1 MNKAIVIAT
10 LNSLPE
16 DFRTEEL
23 VEKLRFI
30 EDLEKEAKE
39 LNQSETKPFED
50 KASRFN
56 ICLN

>member
-10 LNSLPE
+10 LNSLPQ

-23 VEKLRFI
+23 IEKLLFI
-30 EDLEKEAKE
+30 EDLEKEVKD
-39 LNQSETKPFED
+39 LTKSETKPSED
-50 KASRFN
+50 KLKGFN